1 MRYLLLIGSDDKN
14 QTAPPKAEMEAIV
27 QGHARFAQELR
38 ATGKMVHAERLR
50 PDSDG
55 SRIRVK
61 AGQRQVMDGPFTETK
76 EALGGYYVV
85 DVPDLDRALELAAE
99 IPGAARGLSRIEV
112 RPVMELPG

>member
-1 MRYLLLIGSDDKN
+1 MHMRYLLLIGSDDKN

-27 QGHARFAQELR
+27 QGHARAAQELR

-76 EALGGYYVV
+76 EALGGFSPVACAT
-85 DVPDLDRALELAAE
+85 RGGG
-99 IPGAARGLSRIEV
+99 GAWAREV
-112 RPVMELPG
+112 RPGEVGGVAGRRRWPM

>member
-1 MRYLLLIGSDDKN
+1 MHMRYLLLIGSDDKN

-76 EALGGYYVV
+76 EALGGFYLIECETREEAVEWAKKIPLGEGGYV
-85 DVPDLDRALELAAE
+85 
-99 IPGAARGLSRIEV
+99 EV
-112 RPVMELPG
+112 RPIWPM

>member
-38 ATGKMVHAERLR
+38 ATGKMVQAERLR

-76 EALGGYYVV
+76 EALGGFYLIECETREEAVEWAKKIPLGEGGYV
-85 DVPDLDRALELAAE
+85 
-99 IPGAARGLSRIEV
+99 EV
-112 RPVMELPG
+112 RPIWPM

>member
-76 EALGGYYVV
+76 EALGGFYLIECETREEAVEWAKKIPLGEGGYV
-85 DVPDLDRALELAAE
+85 
-99 IPGAARGLSRIEV
+99 EV
-112 RPVMELPG
+112 RPIWPM